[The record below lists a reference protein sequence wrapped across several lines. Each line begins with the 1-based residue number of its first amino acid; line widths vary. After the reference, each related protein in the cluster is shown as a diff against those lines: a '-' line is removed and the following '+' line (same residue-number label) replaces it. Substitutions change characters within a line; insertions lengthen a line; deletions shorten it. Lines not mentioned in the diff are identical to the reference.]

1 MERTTASPAEKVT
14 YGKNAGLRRMKNG
27 EKGLPFEIPGIKSK
41 TSCVS
46 GSNNP
51 NIYAT
56 LHDSFR
62 GDSKVLFTWTVSEVE
77 FCVWS
82 TGCHLLVEGR

>member
-1 MERTTASPAEKVT
+1 MERTTASPAENVA
-14 YGKNAGLRRMKNG
+14 YEKNAGLRRLKNG
-27 EKGLPFEIPGIKSK
+27 EKGSPFEIPCIKSK

-51 NIYAT
+51 KIYAT
-56 LHDSFR
+56 LHDSLR
-62 GDSKVLFTWTVSEVE
+62 GAFAVLFTWTVSEVD